1 MEFKRHDRPHID
13 PATRPVAEPDII
25 LAACPGCAAQYV
37 ANPALLQVDALDIN
51 LLRAQRPD
59 EWKRTVAQIQEAA
72 RLTLGAACPAH
83 PDVVTV

>member
-1 MEFKRHDRPHID
+1 MEFKRHDGPRID

-37 ANPALLQVDALDIN
+37 AEPSLLQVDALDAN
-51 LLRAQRPD
+51 LLRAQSPD

-72 RLTLGAACPAH
+72 RVSFGAVCPAH
-83 PDVVTV
+83 PDVVSV